1 MAAIEY
7 EGLSSRKY
15 EVQRTDGRDRP
26 GQKHAGCVHFVLDLT
41 HDPHARVAALTYC
54 NRVEET
60 RPRLARDLRLKV
72 MAIEGRLAATEPE
85 PRHGES
91 LED

>member
-7 EGLSSRKY
+7 DGLATQKY
-15 EVQRTDGRDRP
+15 TVTRSDGRDHP
-26 GQKHAGCVHFVLDLT
+26 GQKHAGCALFVLDLT
-41 HDPHARVAALTYC
+41 HDPHARVAALTYA

-72 MAIEGRLAATEPE
+72 IAIEGRLD
-85 PRHGES
+85 RQ
-91 LED
+91 D